1 MGVRCSSVMWWCD
14 VVLEVGC
21 DGDGG
26 GVWVVMVTV
35 VNVVMVMVVVVW

>member
-1 MGVRCSSVMWWCD
+1 MVRCGGAMWWCD

-26 GVWVVMVTV
+26 GVWVVAV